1 MRTLLGGTVLT
12 SMNSIQV
19 TVNNLP
25 NHWIIRVKASFY
37 FLSSNGFTK
46 KAVVKIGTNVNATTG
61 N

>member
-37 FLSSNGFTK
+37 FLSSNGFPK
-46 KAVVKIGTNVNATTG
+46 KAVVKIGTNVN
-61 N
+61 